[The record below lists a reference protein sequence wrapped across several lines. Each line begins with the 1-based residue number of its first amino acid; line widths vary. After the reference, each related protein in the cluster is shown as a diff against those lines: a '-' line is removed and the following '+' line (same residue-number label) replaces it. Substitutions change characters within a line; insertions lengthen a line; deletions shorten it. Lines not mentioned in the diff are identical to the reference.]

1 MHSKIQ
7 AGVVGRFISVPLL
20 LLGIE
25 KAEQANIG
33 GSGVGRRT
41 RIPGLHQ
48 RGGILR
54 PCFGSPPD
62 ALLRRIDRKQE
73 ERGIDTVQRAVQHRF
88 ALHTRHPEAEDNLF
102 HKAEGNGRVAD
113 ITA

>member
-1 MHSKIQ
+1 MHRKVQ

-25 KAEQANIG
+25 KAVQADIG

-54 PCFGSPPD
+54 HCLGSRPD
-62 ALLRRIDRKQE
+62 ALLRRIARKQE
-73 ERGIDTVQRAVQHRF
+73 ERGIDTVQHRC
-88 ALHTRHPEAEDNLF
+88 ALHTRHPETEDNLF